1 MKVIV
6 KITDEIG
13 RVFYYPKHNTLT
25 YRMGGWRIGP
35 LTENIMECAGVLNDT
50 DEEIQYIER
59 KAREYNCKIELI
71 PIYNILGTYL
81 STLSN
86 KKTKYMPFII
96 SILLMAGISLG
107 FVIISLI
114 Q

>member
-13 RVFYYPKHNTLT
+13 RVFYYPKRNTLT
-25 YRMGGWRIGP
+25 YRMGGWRIQARP
-35 LTENIMECAGVLNDT
+35 VDIMEYAGILNDT
-50 DEEIQYIER
+50 DEEIQYLER
-59 KAREYNCKIELI
+59 KARQYNCKIELI

-107 FVIISLI
+107 SVIISLI

>member
-13 RVFYYPKHNTLT
+13 RVFYYPKRNTLT
-25 YRMGGWRIGP
+25 YKMGGWRIQAMHD
-35 LTENIMECAGVLNDT
+35 NIMEYAGILNDT
-50 DEEIQYIER
+50 DETIQYIER

-96 SILLMAGISLG
+96 SILLMAGILLG
-107 FVIISLI
+107 FIIISLT